1 MKNCPGTC
9 NVPKED
15 DGGEDVE
22 GDSDGGVRGWH
33 EWEGDRLLAVMKEE
47 EEERWGI

>member
-15 DGGEDVE
+15 DGEDVE
-22 GDSDGGVRGWH
+22 GDSDRGIRGWH
-33 EWEGDRLLAVMKEE
+33 EWEDGDKLLAVMREE